1 LIINSFFYF
10 NLFRLRKSCGLVLN
24 PGS

>member
-10 NLFRLRKSCGLVLN
+10 NLFKLRKSCCLVLK